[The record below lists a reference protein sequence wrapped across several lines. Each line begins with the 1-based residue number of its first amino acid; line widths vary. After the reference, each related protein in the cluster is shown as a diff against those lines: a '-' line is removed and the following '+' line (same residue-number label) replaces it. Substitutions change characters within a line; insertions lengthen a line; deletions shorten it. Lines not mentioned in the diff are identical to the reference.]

1 MDKHDPWIPNYI
13 TIQSEKILNKIGQY
27 CQYPVKLNVIMVW
40 ILVVNIKLYVRD
52 SSMNV
57 VKSHQAEEHLININ
71 KWILK
76 GYDWY

>member
-1 MDKHDPWIPNYI
+1 M
-13 TIQSEKILNKIGQY
+13 NKIGQY

-71 KWILK
+71 K
-76 GYDWY
+76 